1 MNAFETEKG
10 KIMDLIE
17 LHLLQSFP
25 VTCLNRD
32 DVGAP
37 KSARFGGCQRARIS
51 SQSWKRA
58 IRNLAKEYDGNLFAG
73 KRTRFIIDSLEKIF
87 IKMDR
92 NEPNSKI
99 LAAAMADALG
109 KLDTSGKGDVKTLI
123 YFSPMEMESM
133 AANFLALGPEEML
146 QILENL
152 NPEEKKD
159 KKAWEKAEKE
169 LGKLAEKAVKNV
181 KSAVKD
187 KADIAIFGR
196 MVADDHSLMVEGAG
210 LFSHALSTH
219 SMDNEVDFFSAVD
232 DEKTK
237 DADRGAGYI
246 GTLEF
251 NSACYYR
258 YVGLNLGLLFDAD
271 HLGHFNDTE
280 KKAAVENFLKSV
292 ILAVPGARKN
302 SMFGWNP
309 PEFTLGLRRSGQP
322 LSLVNAFEKPVCST
336 NGYLEQSG
344 KNLTSHWETLKE
356 RFCLSGGVT
365 TEVMMPPD
373 NIDTFIEKLM

>member
-1 MNAFETEKG
+1 
-10 KIMDLIE
+10 MDLIE

-58 IRNLAKEYDGNLFAG
+58 IRNLVKEYDGDLFAG

-87 IKMDR
+87 MKMGQ
-92 NEPNSKI
+92 NEPRSKT

-133 AANFLALGPEEML
+133 AENLLDLGPEEML
-146 QILENL
+146 QKLESL

-159 KKAWEKAEKE
+159 KGAWDKAEKE
-169 LGKLAEKAVKNV
+169 LGNLAAKAVKNL
-181 KSAVKD
+181 KSTVKD

-219 SMDNEVDFFSAVD
+219 AMDNEVDFFSAVD

-237 DADRGAGYI
+237 AADRGAGHI
-246 GTLEF
+246 GTIEF

-258 YVGLNLGLLFDAD
+258 YVGLNLDLLFDTD
-271 HLGHFNDTE
+271 HLAHFDDVE
-280 KKAAVENFLKSV
+280 KRTVVQNFLKSA
-292 ILAVPGARKN
+292 ILAVPAARKN

-309 PEFTLGLRRSGQP
+309 PEFAMGFKRSGQP
-322 LSLVNAFEKPVCST
+322 LSLVNAFEKPVHSA

-344 KNLTSHWETLKE
+344 KKLTSHWETLKE
-356 RFCLSGGVT
+356 RFCLSDGVAK
-365 TEVMMPPD
+365 EVLMPPVNMD
-373 NIDTFIEKLM
+373 KFIEQLT

>member
-1 MNAFETEKG
+1 
-10 KIMDLIE
+10 MDLIE

-58 IRNLAKEYDGNLFAG
+58 IRGLAKEYDGDLFAG
-73 KRTRFIIDSLEKIF
+73 KRTRFIIDALEKNF
-87 IKMDR
+87 LKMGQ
-92 NEPNSKI
+92 NESSSKI
-99 LAAAMADALG
+99 LATTVADSLG

-123 YFSPMEMESM
+123 YFSPMEMENM
-133 AANFLALGPEEML
+133 AANLMELGPEE
-146 QILENL
+146 ILKKFEVL
-152 NPEEKKD
+152 SLEEKKD
-159 KKAWEKAEKE
+159 KYAWEKAEKE
-169 LGKLAEKAVKNV
+169 LNKLAEKAVKGL

-219 SMDNEVDFFSAVD
+219 TMDNEVDFFSAVD

-237 DADRGAGYI
+237 DADRGAGHI
-246 GTLEF
+246 GTIEF

-258 YVGLNLGLLFDAD
+258 YVGLNLDLLFDAD
-271 HLGHFNDTE
+271 HLGHFDDTE
-280 KKAAVENFLKSV
+280 KKAVVENFLKSA

-309 PEFTLGLRRSGQP
+309 PEFALGLKRSGQP
-322 LSLVNAFEKPVCST
+322 LSLVNAFEKPVRST

-344 KNLTSHWETLKE
+344 KNLTFHWETLKE

-365 TEVMMPPD
+365 TEVMMPPV
-373 NIDTFIEKLM
+373 NIDTFIDQLV